1 MPQSYKGYEIPAY
14 TDDADAV
21 KAFQDYTASVD
32 ENIGSKIDT
41 KVTNAGGIEKIVS
54 ISQQAY
60 DNLTKPDPQ
69 TLYVVTE
76 AS

>member
-60 DNLTKPDPQ
+60 DNLTHPDPA